1 MKNQFIGDNLA
12 DEGMLCFFVTL
23 RSAQRTKYKRTKN
36 HPVGQQTKEPPGRR
50 GSAPTPGTDRW
61 TKQDGWT
68 PSQSCLQV
76 RVCVGGCSFHSGLKI
91 GLFFSRSTLVFW
103 QRCLRWSWIPR
114 QILLTKIFVLQIL
127 LAGNRTPPG
136 FWKQKWTSYCD
147 CRCWLVPWHIIIQ
160 AVFALLLFDFERSL
174 FLGCSSAVDH
184 LSLVQKPVQVVHA
197 VVCVGLGGNGSVSFV
212 KQLLSYVPLALWT
225 AEISRFS
232 HSRA

>member
-12 DEGMLCFFVTL
+12 DEGMLCYFVTL
-23 RSAQRTKYKRTKN
+23 MVS
-36 HPVGQQTKEPPGRR
+36 KED
-50 GSAPTPGTDRW
+50 PTPNTNELRTTWPPRECTGPWNWSLDKAGRLNTF
-61 TKQDGWT
+61 TELFAGK
-68 PSQSCLQV
+68 S
-76 RVCVGGCSFHSGLKI
+76 VCGGCSFHSGLKI

-114 QILLTKIFVLQIL
+114 QILQAKTFVVQIL

-136 FWKQKWTSYCD
+136 FWKQKEKQYCD

-174 FLGCSSAVDH
+174 FLCWSSAVDH

-197 VVCVGLGGNGSVSFV
+197 VVCVGLGGNGSASFV
-212 KQLLSYVPLALWT
+212 EQLLS
-225 AEISRFS
+225 
-232 HSRA
+232 